1 MLYCDTHIMTR
12 HKRDCSNAIL
22 IYFHQNLSQCPTKF
36 SIGNQ
41 HCKTR
46 ARILKKRLRLINPY
60 LVVSEVSFIADFAMN
75 LLFHKQDQRF
85 MQFNLRKHA
94 DANISKISC
103 KFRKHM
109 LPLFK
114 AKDDFRFV
122 YQSYVG
128 PQIFFLS
135 YLCFSTVYS
144 HKFFSVFETNSE
156 C

>member
-1 MLYCDTHIMTR
+1 MIYIANYERNLNNVILRHTHIITR

-46 ARILKKRLRLINPY
+46 ARILKKRLRLINSY
-60 LVVSEVSFIADFAMN
+60 LVVSEVSFMADFAMN

-114 AKDDFRFV
+114 AKDDFRLV

-128 PQIFFLS
+128 PQIFFFIIPL
-135 YLCFSTVYS
+135 F
-144 HKFFSVFETNSE
+144 
-156 C
+156 